1 MDNADYITARN
12 ETHTVKP
19 VSGSEMIRVLIVD
32 DQPAV
37 RKGLLMLFAAA
48 ADLRVVGEAA
58 DSQSALEL
66 AVSLCPDII
75 LVDVEMPHMD
85 GIATAATLHG
95 ICPQASIIIL
105 SFHDDAP
112 TRARAE
118 DAGAAAFVAK
128 SMPADTLLTTIR
140 QVSQMR
146 CTLKKGGETYG

>member
-85 GIATAATLHG
+85 GIATTAALHS
-95 ICPQASIIIL
+95 ICPRSLIIVL
-105 SFHDDAP
+105 SFHDDAS

-128 SMPADTLLTTIR
+128 SGAPGVLLTTIR
-140 QVSQMR
+140 QVAQMG
-146 CTLKKGGETYG
+146 CAPAKGG